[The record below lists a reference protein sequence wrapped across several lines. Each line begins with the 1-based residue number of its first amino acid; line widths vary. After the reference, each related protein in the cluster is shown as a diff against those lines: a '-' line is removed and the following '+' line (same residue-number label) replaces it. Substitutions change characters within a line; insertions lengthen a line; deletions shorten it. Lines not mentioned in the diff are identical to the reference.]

1 MKEGIE
7 GTELSRDQGGHAPRP
22 FKYINLKIVAK
33 IFILLPSSPPP
44 PSPHPQI
51 KNKFRKKK
59 SKRRKKKN
67 FLINQTQISPLLKK
81 LHVLIKTMCFI

>member
-44 PSPHPQI
+44 PP
-51 KNKFRKKK
+51 N
-59 SKRRKKKN
+59 
-67 FLINQTQISPLLKK
+67 
-81 LHVLIKTMCFI
+81 

>member
-44 PSPHPQI
+44 PPPTPKLKINSA
-51 KNKFRKKK
+51 KKIQK
-59 SKRRKKKN
+59 EKKKKN

>member
-44 PSPHPQI
+44 PLPPTPKLKINSAK
-51 KNKFRKKK
+51 KNPKGEKKK
-59 SKRRKKKN
+59 T
-67 FLINQTQISPLLKK
+67 F
-81 LHVLIKTMCFI
+81 